1 MLTQDRSAR
10 GKNVMVE
17 QMKVSRITLQWA
29 GSKMGS
35 KSSGDSPQKSEVWHR
50 EENEKSNNKLK
61 NNNYHHKNLPGGSPN

>member
-35 KSSGDSPQKSEVWHR
+35 KSSGDSPQKSEYDI
-50 EENEKSNNKLK
+50 EKKMRRATTN
-61 NNNYHHKNLPGGSPN
+61 